1 VTLNQLTAFV
11 LVARLGSVK
20 AAAATLDVSEPAV
33 SQALAALRKHFDD
46 QLIVRGEN
54 GMELTDGGQ
63 RLVTIAAQIV
73 GLGVEAESAVR
84 SASGAP
90 DQLRLVTSTD
100 IAEFVAGPLVDAFG
114 TRTAGAVELTTGVA
128 GTAEMGVLVA
138 QRLVD
143 VAIGPHLGT
152 GSGLVSARIFRCQLV
167 VLAAPGAPP
176 RGRPAQWRW
185 LVGPSGTDPAG
196 DVGRLLRVL
205 GVPEGRVAVFPNQ
218 TAAWDAAARG
228 GGVAPGLRHL
238 AAHRLRRRELQVLD
252 VARTPAELYWH
263 ATTLAA
269 DRRHPAAEALHR
281 FLGTPEAMRLLSAP
295 GAGVP
300 ATTFRPPV
308 HVTIWS

>member
-20 AAAATLDVSEPAV
+20 AAATTLDVSEPAV

-128 GTAEMGVLVA
+128 ATAEMAVLVA

-143 VAIGPHLGT
+143 VALGPHLGA
-152 GSGLVSARIFRCQLV
+152 GPGLVGERIFRCQLV
-167 VLAAPGAPP
+167 VLAAPDDVP
-176 RGRPAQWRW
+176 RGRPAHWRW
-185 LVGPSGTDPAG
+185 LVGPSGTDPAS

-205 GVPEGRVAVFPNQ
+205 GVPESRLTVFPNQ

-228 GGVAPGLRHL
+228 AGVAPGLRHL
-238 AAHRLRRRELQVLD
+238 AAHQLRRRELRIVD
-252 VARTPAELYWH
+252 APHTPAELYWH
-263 ATTLAA
+263 ATTLPP
-269 DRRHPAAEALHR
+269 DRRHPAPEALHR

-295 GAGVP
+295 GSGVP